1 MLFTALHQLLS
12 DNLSQGLV
20 DHNVKTCIVC
30 NPAAGDENS
39 HDSDAMSDIGASSS
53 SAAASRFGATNDE
66 SLIHKFGKLSTVVKS
81 RGADWKHKMI
91 NYIKNEQVPTERCVL
106 CTHTLRLYAEILA
119 SKTFLSTS
127 VLNDHV
133 STYRHVSATDRGPR
147 YRGMASVFTIGDDEE
162 GK

>member
-1 MLFTALHQLLS
+1 MVFTALHQLLS

-39 HDSDAMSDIGASSS
+39 LDSDAMSDIAASSS
-53 SAAASRFGATNDE
+53 AASRFGVTGAGNDE

-106 CTHTLRLYAEILA
+106 CTQIHSDYTQKY
-119 SKTFLSTS
+119 
-127 VLNDHV
+127 
-133 STYRHVSATDRGPR
+133 
-147 YRGMASVFTIGDDEE
+147 
-162 GK
+162 